1 MNNAVFLQVL
11 ITGSD
16 LRYRTNL
23 LNTMNSLLS
32 MKMLPIL
39 NGNDVV
45 APPPN
50 DGSEADGLSQASRER
65 ERERECR

>member
-1 MNNAVFLQVL
+1 ML
-11 ITGSD
+11 ITSND
-16 LRYRTNL
+16 IRYRTNL

-45 APPPN
+45 APPPHS
-50 DGSEADGLSQASRER
+50 GSEVDDLSQARKRER
-65 ERERECR
+65 ERERERERGV

>member
-1 MNNAVFLQVL
+1 
-11 ITGSD
+11 
-16 LRYRTNL
+16 
-23 LNTMNSLLS
+23 MNSLLS

-50 DGSEADGLSQASRER
+50 DGSEVDGLSQASRGGGGER
-65 ERERECR
+65 EREYSYSVGSERERDV